1 VTEENSGSGFA
12 MRHHFHFWRWV
23 AFHPPMR
30 DPSSRGCGQRAVT
43 CQECNSDLGT
53 TDDPV
58 DGFFMVW
65 RHRRTMRRGATSSGD
80 RLV

>member
-1 VTEENSGSGFA
+1 VNNEKIDSGFA
-12 MRHHFHFWRWV
+12 TRHHFAFWRWV

-30 DPSSRGCGQRAVT
+30 DPKSRGCGERAVT

-58 DGFFMVW
+58 SGFFMAW
-65 RHRRTMRRGATSSGD
+65 RHRRTVRRDTAS
-80 RLV
+80 